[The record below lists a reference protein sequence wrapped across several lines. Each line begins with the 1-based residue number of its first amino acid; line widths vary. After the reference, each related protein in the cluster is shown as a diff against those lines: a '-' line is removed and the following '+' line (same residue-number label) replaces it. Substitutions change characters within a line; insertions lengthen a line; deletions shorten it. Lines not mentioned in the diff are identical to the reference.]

1 MIKYYVIRIKL
12 GRLKLKNVPEQYR
25 AEVVKALDLPCEEI
39 EEKIVKELEEQIVE
53 EIEEVTV
60 EEIPKEIIK
69 LTINDVEEISSKFGF
84 KVSQNVNYIAIKKGR
99 FNFATID
106 NNITSI
112 TIKNG
117 NTFSITSKDEL
128 ENIMKTHLAAN

>member
-1 MIKYYVIRIKL
+1 MIEYYVIRIKL

-25 AEVVKALDLPCEEI
+25 AEVAKALDLPCEQI
-39 EEKIVKELEEQIVE
+39 EEQIVK
-53 EIEEVTV
+53 EIEEVIV
-60 EEIPKEIIK
+60 EEIPDEIIK

-117 NTFSITSKDEL
+117 STFSITSKDEL
-128 ENIMKTHLAAN
+128 ENIIKTNLHEN

>member
-1 MIKYYVIRIKL
+1 MIEYYVIRIKL
-12 GRLKLKNVPEQYR
+12 GRLKLKNVPELYR
-25 AEVVKALDLPCEEI
+25 DEVAKVLDLPCEEI
-39 EEKIVKELEEQIVE
+39 EEQIVN
-53 EIEEVTV
+53 EIEEVIV

-69 LTINDVEEISSKFGF
+69 LTIDDVEEISSKFEF

-128 ENIMKTHLAAN
+128 ENIIKTNLHEN

>member
-1 MIKYYVIRIKL
+1 MIEYYVIRIKL
-12 GRLKLKNVPEQYR
+12 GRLKLKNVPELYR
-25 AEVVKALDLPCEEI
+25 DEVAKALDLPCEEI
-39 EEKIVKELEEQIVE
+39 EEQIVD

>member
-1 MIKYYVIRIKL
+1 MIEYYVIRIKL
-12 GRLKLKNVPEQYR
+12 GRLKLKNVPKQYR
-25 AEVVKALDLPCEEI
+25 AEVAKALDLPCEEI
-39 EEKIVKELEEQIVE
+39 EEQIVD
-53 EIEEVTV
+53 EIKEVIV

-106 NNITSI
+106 NNIASI

-128 ENIMKTHLAAN
+128 ENIIKTNLYEN

>member
-1 MIKYYVIRIKL
+1 MIEYYVIRIKL

-25 AEVVKALDLPCEEI
+25 AEVAKVLDLPCEEMD
-39 EEKIVKELEEQIVE
+39 EQIVD
-53 EIEEVTV
+53 EIEEVIV

-117 NTFSITSKDEL
+117 NTLPINSKDEL
-128 ENIMKTHLAAN
+128 ENIMKTNLHEN